1 MDPFPGSLPN
11 HGPTGVVE
19 HLDRFVT
26 AERAKADFGAKF

>member
-11 HGPTGVVE
+11 HGVE

-26 AERAKADFGAKF
+26 AERAKADFGAKL